1 MRAVRSLRS
10 ILGGCALIVALT
22 AGLGAVPNAAH
33 AQTPVLCSETSLVNA
48 INAANAAGGD
58 TLALVPSCTYQLTS
72 AQAAGPP
79 AQ

>member
-1 MRAVRSLRS
+1 MRAVRILRS

-22 AGLGAVPNAAH
+22 AGLGAVPNTAH
-33 AQTPVLCSETSLVNA
+33 AQTPVLCSETSLV
-48 INAANAAGGD
+48 NAANAAGGD